1 MQLIVSLIKMNLQLS
16 VSKDI
21 NFEARE
27 VRVEVDVLLKE
38 CEFH

>member
-21 NFEARE
+21 NFEARKI
-27 VRVEVDVLLKE
+27 RVEVDVLLKE